1 MYEDQINRA
10 LGVHEH
16 KNNVREH
23 FYCVKQMFDLYKT
36 VDQLKALSAR
46 PDIDTMCAWDYNRM
60 KTAMLNGNAGS
71 FADCHP
77 ESQGI
82 SVPKMEW
89 KGIFKYRWLN
99 QKLIPWLLYL
109 KTIDLNLLLVLYV
122 VSACAMLLD

>member
-60 KTAMLNGNAGS
+60 KSAMLNGNAGS

-77 ESQGI
+77 EAQGI
-82 SVPKMEW
+82 TVPKLE
-89 KGIFKYRWLN
+89 
-99 QKLIPWLLYL
+99 
-109 KTIDLNLLLVLYV
+109 
-122 VSACAMLLD
+122 